1 MPDITKEQVHELTR
15 IAGFQVDDTRAES
28 IAARLAS
35 VLEALDEIPSDALG
49 GRKDSHLWNRR
60 LPLRLMRLPMSNT
73 ELHYKPITEQAAML
87 RGGDVSPVELTSA
100 YLDRIEALNG
110 DLGAYITVMGEQA
123 MAQARQAE
131 SEMRTGEDKGALH
144 GIPVAIKDI
153 IYTEGTLTSGG
164 SKVLADFIPD
174 EDSTIVRRLDAAGA
188 VLLGKLNLSE
198 FAIGGTIDHPFGT
211 PRNPWNTDHTAGGS
225 SSGSGI
231 AAAGGLCAGALGS
244 DTGGSVRG
252 PAGFCGIV
260 GLRPTYGRVTRQGVL
275 PMCWSMDT
283 VGPMTRTVA
292 DCALMLNAIAGRDA
306 LDATSSDAPVP
317 DYTATL
323 DGDVRGLRIGLPTEM
338 FDYEGLA
345 ADVRDS
351 VMRAVSVLG
360 EQGATAEEISL
371 PLSANSGAVFI
382 GTADVDCATY
392 HADWLRTRG
401 DDYDW
406 STRTRLESASLV
418 PAWAYLRAQRARE
431 LIRRELMA
439 ALDKYDIIILP
450 TGPVAAPTIEASTG
464 RPGGYYQGRLD
475 LGRRRYTSPAAL
487 AGLPA
492 LSIPS
497 GFTDAGLPIGMQI
510 IGRAFNEATL
520 FRVGHAYE
528 TATEWHTQH
537 PAV

>member
-1 MPDITKEQVHELTR
+1 
-15 IAGFQVDDTRAES
+15 
-28 IAARLAS
+28 
-35 VLEALDEIPSDALG
+35 
-49 GRKDSHLWNRR
+49 
-60 LPLRLMRLPMSNT
+60 MSNT

-110 DLGAYITVMGEQA
+110 ELGAYITVMGEQA

-131 SEMRTGEDKGALH
+131 SEMQAGEDKGALH
-144 GIPVAIKDI
+144 GIPVGIKDI

-231 AAAGGLCAGALGS
+231 ATAGGLCAGALGS

-317 DYTATL
+317 DYSATL
-323 DGDVRGLRIGLPTEM
+323 DGGVRGLRIGLPTEM